1 MNLILMG
8 TNDWTVPIF
17 ESLLKQHNIVAVFTK
32 APSIQGRKMI
42 LQKSSVHIWAEKN
55 GLQVYTDISDFNK
68 IDITNIDFSII
79 ISYGVILKENV
90 INSIKCLNIHP
101 SLLPKY
107 RGASPIQTAILNG
120 DKETGVC
127 LIDINKE
134 MDSGNI
140 YLMKKIDISIND
152 TCKDLENK
160 IINTSIDILDKY
172 LKDPNLYKSRKQEGD
187 IILTKKFFEKDT
199 KIDWNKSAFE
209 IHNQIRSIGGKC
221 LASELIEILKNDF
234 ELKII
239 KTELLDDKLRIL
251 YIQPSGKKQMDF
263 KSFLNGQRTKIIN
276 KKILL

>member
-32 APSIQGRKMI
+32 APSMRGRKMI
-42 LQKSSVHIWAEKN
+42 LQKSLVHIWAEKN

-68 IDITNIDFSII
+68 IDITNIDFCII

-90 INSIKCLNIHP
+90 INSVKCLNIHP

-134 MDSGNI
+134 VDSGNI

-152 TCKDLENK
+152 SCRDLENK

-172 LKDPNLYKSRKQEGD
+172 LKDPNLYESRKQEGD
-187 IILTKKFFEKDT
+187 MILTKKFFEKDT

-239 KTELLDDKLRIL
+239 KTELLDNKLRIL

>member
-32 APSIQGRKMI
+32 APSMRGRKMI
-42 LQKSSVHIWAEKN
+42 LQKSLVHIWAEKN

-68 IDITNIDFSII
+68 IDITNIDFCII

-90 INSIKCLNIHP
+90 INSVKCLNIHP

-134 MDSGNI
+134 VDSGNI
-140 YLMKKIDISIND
+140 YLIKKIDISIND

-172 LKDPNLYKSRKQEGD
+172 LKDPNLYESRKQEGD
-187 IILTKKFFEKDT
+187 IIFTKKFFEKDT

-239 KTELLDDKLRIL
+239 KTELVDDKLRIL

>member
-17 ESLLKQHNIVAVFTK
+17 ESLFKQHNIVAVFTK
-32 APSIQGRKMI
+32 APSMQGRKMI
-42 LQKSSVHIWAEKN
+42 LRKSSVHIWAEKN

-90 INSIKCLNIHP
+90 INSVKCLNIHP

-120 DKETGVC
+120 NKETGVC

-134 MDSGNI
+134 VDSGNI
-140 YLMKKIDISIND
+140 YLMKKIDIGIND

-172 LKDPNLYKSRKQEGD
+172 LKDPDLYKSRKQEGD
-187 IILTKKFFEKDT
+187 VILTKKFFEKDT

-239 KTELLDDKLRIL
+239 KTELVDDKLRIL